1 MIKIK
6 KNYYKFNFDT
16 YNKLWTTVKRAL
28 GENYQR
34 KTSSEIFFKSKNA
47 VSLEKFMKKRERINY
62 DTACSFFS
70 SIANQLL
77 DLEKYNLTVPFFEI
91 KDFVVI
97 SDDAG
102 TRFIYINNDKLLP
115 IKDNF
120 VIIDQPYKKNTFFHQ
135 NSIVVHHYLVKY
147 HLNRDSLV

>member
-77 DLEKYNLTVPFFEI
+77 DLEKYN
-91 KDFVVI
+91 
-97 SDDAG
+97 
-102 TRFIYINNDKLLP
+102 
-115 IKDNF
+115 
-120 VIIDQPYKKNTFFHQ
+120 
-135 NSIVVHHYLVKY
+135 
-147 HLNRDSLV
+147 